1 MNNIA
6 NKKILLII
14 CGGISAYK
22 SLEIIRLLKKKG
34 ATVKTI
40 LTKSAKEFVTPLS
53 VASLSQG
60 KVYDDL
66 FSHENESE
74 MDHISLSRW
83 SDLILVAPTT
93 ANTIS
98 KLSTG
103 SSDDLASTV
112 ILASDKKIFLVP
124 AMNVRMW
131 EHLSTKENL
140 QKLKS
145 FGYQIIGPEIGDMA
159 CGEYGEGKM
168 TEPMNIINY
177 IDDYLKDI
185 KKNKEFKALVTAG
198 PTHEYIDPVRYI
210 SNKSSG
216 KQGYEIAKSLKKNG
230 FETTLISGPTNL
242 DPISGV
248 NLINVSSAKEMFNA
262 TLENLPV
269 DVAIFSAAV
278 GDYKVK
284 NKEKNKIKKKEKK
297 KIKNKKKKKKKKNKK
312 KKKIKKKESI
322 DLSLEKNIDILG
334 HISKHNSLRP
344 KIVIGFAAETNN
356 LIKNS
361 KIKLAEKNCDWIIAN
376 DVSNPSI
383 GFESDFNE
391 VSIFYKN
398 MSNEKLTKMKK
409 SLLADKIVKRVISQ
423 LN

>member
-1 MNNIA
+1 MNNIE

-22 SLEIIRLLKKKG
+22 SLEIIRLLKKQG
-34 ATVKTI
+34 ATVKSI
-40 LTKSAKEFVTPLS
+40 LTQSAKEFVTPLS
-53 VASLSQG
+53 VASLSQE

-83 SDLILVAPTT
+83 SDLILVAPAT

-98 KLSTG
+98 KLSTV

-112 ILASDKKIFLVP
+112 ILASDKEIFLVP

-131 EHLSTKENL
+131 EHPSTKENL

-145 FGYQIIGPEIGDMA
+145 FGYQIIGPETGDMA
-159 CGEYGEGKM
+159 CGEYGQGKM
-168 TEPMNIINY
+168 TEPQEIINNIEQY
-177 IDDYLKDI
+177 FFSLKKH
-185 KKNKEFKALVTAG
+185 KKFKALVTAG
-198 PTHEYIDPVRYI
+198 PTHEYIDPVRFI
-210 SNKSSG
+210 SNRSSG
-216 KQGYEIAKSLKKNG
+216 KQGYEIAKSLIKNG

-242 DPISGV
+242 DPIPGI
-248 NLINVSSAKEMFNA
+248 NQINVNSAEEMFSA
-262 TLENLPV
+262 VLDSLPT

-278 GDYKVK
+278 SDFKIK
-284 NKEKNKIKKKEKK
+284 NKEKY
-297 KIKNKKKKKKKKNKK
+297 
-312 KKKIKKKESI
+312 KIKKKESM
-322 DLSLEKNIDILG
+322 DLSLEKNIDILS

-344 KIVIGFAAETNN
+344 KMVIGFAVETNN
-356 LIKNS
+356 LNEYARK
-361 KIKLAEKNCDWIIAN
+361 KLSEKNCDWVIAN
-376 DVSNPSI
+376 DVSDPTI
-383 GFESDFNE
+383 GFGSDFNK

-398 MSNEKLTKMKK
+398 MKYEKLPKMKK
-409 SLLADKIVKRVISQ
+409 SLLADNIVKKVISH

>member
-1 MNNIA
+1 MNNIE
-6 NKKILLII
+6 NKKILLVI

-22 SLEIIRLLKKKG
+22 SLEIIRLLKKRG
-34 ATVKTI
+34 ATVKSI

-53 VASLSQG
+53 VASLTQE

-83 SDLILVAPTT
+83 SDLILVAPAT

-112 ILASDKKIFLVP
+112 ILASNKDVFLVP

-131 EHLSTKENL
+131 EHPSTRENL
-140 QKLKS
+140 QKLRI
-145 FGYQIIGPEIGDMA
+145 FGYTIVGPEIGDMA

-168 TEPMNIINY
+168 TEPLNIINY
-177 IDDYLKDI
+177 VDEYFKNI
-185 KKNKEFKALVTAG
+185 KKNKNFKALVTAG
-198 PTHEYIDPVRYI
+198 PTHEYIDPVRFI

-230 FETTLISGPTNL
+230 FKTTLVSGPTSL
-242 DPISGV
+242 DPIPGV
-248 NLINVSSAKEMFNA
+248 NLINVNSAEEMFNV

-278 GDYKVK
+278 ADYKVK
-284 NKEKNKIKKKEKK
+284 NKEKD
-297 KIKNKKKKKKKKNKK
+297 
-312 KKKIKKKESI
+312 KIKKKESM

-334 HISKHNSLRP
+334 HISNHNSLRP

-356 LIKNS
+356 LTKNS
-361 KIKLAEKNCDWIIAN
+361 KTKLSEKNCDWIIAN
-376 DVSNPSI
+376 DVSDPSI
-383 GFESDFNE
+383 GFESDLNE

-398 MSNEKLTKMKK
+398 MDSEKLPKMKK